1 MSRDQKQ
8 FVPPERPRRR
18 SRCQN
23 ARYVGPIRPVPIAI
37 LPLFTNPSVGVTRN
51 LNECGGD
58 LNVNTTTNTNTIR
71 YASAVAEMWVRVYL
85 HYIIEVIEC
94 ISLGNRHIAA
104 LMKRMKIKLLAIKSS
119 SLQKQSRA
127 R

>member
-71 YASAVAEMWVRVYL
+71 YASAVAEMWECGSEFTF
-85 HYIIEVIEC
+85 II
-94 ISLGNRHIAA
+94 
-104 LMKRMKIKLLAIKSS
+104 LLKSS
-119 SLQKQSRA
+119 NA
-127 R
+127 

>member
-23 ARYVGPIRPVPIAI
+23 ARYVGPIPIAI
-37 LPLFTNPSVGVTRN
+37 LPFSTNPSVGVTRN
-51 LNECGGD
+51 LNECEGD

-71 YASAVAEMWVRVYL
+71 CASAVAEMWECGSEFTF
-85 HYIIEVIEC
+85 II
-94 ISLGNRHIAA
+94 
-104 LMKRMKIKLLAIKSS
+104 LLKSS
-119 SLQKQSRA
+119 NA
-127 R
+127 